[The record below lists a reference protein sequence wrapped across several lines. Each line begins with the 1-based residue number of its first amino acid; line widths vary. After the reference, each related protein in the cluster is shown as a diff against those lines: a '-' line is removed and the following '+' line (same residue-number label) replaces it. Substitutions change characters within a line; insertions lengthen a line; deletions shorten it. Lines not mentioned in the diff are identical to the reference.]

1 MTFGSLLR
9 VADEARG
16 LKVAP
21 VRSTMTES
29 DGLIA
34 EISAGFLSS
43 RSSRINIKQH
53 WCRFVAPRHREIETD
68 GAAVGTRV

>member
-43 RSSRINIKQH
+43 RSSRINITLVPFRSAKAQ
-53 WCRFVAPRHREIETD
+53 RD
-68 GAAVGTRV
+68 

>member
-43 RSSRINIKQH
+43 RSSRINITH